1 MIGSNQ
7 NAVTLL
13 DRDLV
18 SSCDQG
24 SFEPA
29 AAIGE
34 IGDEALL
41 DGFPNGRSMLCFAT
55 SCAVFTLDELT
66 EQGWVPRDSRDS
78 ILTDYSKLVRARR
91 EEEPFPEFLVF
102 LAQRNLG
109 AECIQEVSCEADRLV
124 SLMLRSHRLRK
135 IVRCPFLHLT
145 RTPSIYREIPSVQL
159 FCRLMMLP
167 VVQAHEKELITLC
180 SVNPVT
186 AVKAMKIVSQMVED
200 ATGRRPIPS
209 VTVATAAHWLEL
221 NRKHFGL

>member
-1 MIGSNQ
+1 MERETGILMDRVRISSGGQASSDP
-7 NAVTLL
+7 AV
-13 DRDLV
+13 
-18 SSCDQG
+18 
-24 SFEPA
+24 
-29 AAIGE
+29 AIGE
-34 IGDEALL
+34 IEEEALL
-41 DGFPNGRSMLCFAT
+41 DGSPNGRSLLCFAT

-66 EQGWVPRDSRDS
+66 EQGWVPDSREN
-78 ILTDYSKLVRARR
+78 ILTEYSKLLRARR

-109 AECIQEVSCEADRLV
+109 AECIQEISSEADRLV
-124 SLMLRSHRLRK
+124 SLMLRSQRLRK

-145 RTPSIYREIPSVQL
+145 RTPAIYREIPSVQL

-186 AVKAMKIVSQMVED
+186 AVKAMKIVSQLVED
-200 ATGRRPIPS
+200 ATGRRPIPA
-209 VTVATAAHWLEL
+209 VTVAPAAHWREL